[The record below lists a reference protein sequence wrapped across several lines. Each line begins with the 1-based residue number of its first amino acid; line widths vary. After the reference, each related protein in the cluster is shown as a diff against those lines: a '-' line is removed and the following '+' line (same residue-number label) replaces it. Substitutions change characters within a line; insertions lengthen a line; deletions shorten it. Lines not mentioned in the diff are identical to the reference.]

1 MTVIQECK
9 INTIAFTY
17 SAGKT
22 SLKVP
27 LGGASSR
34 IFDLSIEDVETIAEF
49 LNGVVRNYHVRD
61 YRFNE
66 VVRE

>member
-1 MTVIQECK
+1 MVVVQKLTV
-9 INTIAFTY
+9 NAVTFTY
-17 SAGKT
+17 TNGKAYMI
-22 SLKVP
+22 
-27 LGGASSR
+27 LGGTKTV
-34 IFDLSIEDVETIAEF
+34 DLSIEDVETIAEF